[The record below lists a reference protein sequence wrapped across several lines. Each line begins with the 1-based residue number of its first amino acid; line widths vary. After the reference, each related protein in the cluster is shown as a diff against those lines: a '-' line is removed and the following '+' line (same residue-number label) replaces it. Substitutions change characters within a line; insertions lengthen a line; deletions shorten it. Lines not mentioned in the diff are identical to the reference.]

1 MTWPIHQKI
10 QRLLKERK
18 QRKKDLAAFL
28 GIAPQTMTDI
38 CKGRSAVTL
47 QHLRG
52 IMRYFRIR
60 ADFWLDDSR
69 KNPGTLDQYEL
80 VSDSELRQFE
90 QLDIRNVAALSKT
103 LSALRQFILKDR
115 AAWDLQFGGLDKD
128 VAGTLGIRPL
138 DESEDVFAG
147 RSSATES
154 KLHEESA

>member
-1 MTWPIHQKI
+1 MTWPIHHKI

-52 IMRYFRIR
+52 IIRYFRIR

-69 KNPGTLDQYEL
+69 EHPETLDQYEL

-90 QLDIRNVAALSKT
+90 QLEIPSIAALSQT
-103 LSALRQFILKDR
+103 LAATRQFVLKHR
-115 AAWDLQFGGLDKD
+115 KAWEQQFDGLDSG
-128 VAGTLGIRPL
+128 VARTLGIRQL

-147 RSSATES
+147 RSSGPDS
-154 KLHEESA
+154 KLQEESA